1 MSTNLRSD
9 EIDTPAAPSG
19 AVARPRKYQRIL
31 DHLYAEIFSG
41 RVGPGDALPTEA
53 ELAESLG
60 ISRGTIRHA
69 LDKLVQ
75 DGVIYRVQGRGT
87 FVSTEQRRQARQ
99 QLDVFALI
107 APQLREGLY
116 PSLVQGFERSS
127 GAMHHQVLIG
137 NSNNDASRQGDLIL
151 QMIDRSVG
159 GVALVP
165 ITISTTPA
173 YQIRQLH
180 KNQIPVVFCHRSI
193 DDVSAPCVTWSG
205 HEVGRQA
212 AIALADQGHRHVGFV
227 YDYRT
232 PMSDSYEQGLRAAL
246 ADYDL
251 LEGKIT
257 TAEYGPRQTGT
268 STSKQIQLALDKL
281 FAMPKRPTAVFCGNV
296 TDAEQVYLHAEARGL
311 KVPRDLS
318 LIAFGGTWRA
328 HGLAERISCVAVDEV
343 ALGERAAE
351 VLNEMRSGKRA
362 LDSDERIEFGVT
374 LLPGETIGPPSGLNA
389 HYAETN

>member
-1 MSTNLRSD
+1 MKIKSD
-9 EIDTPAAPSG
+9 ELEPSASASG
-19 AVARPRKYQRIL
+19 TAARPRKYQRIL

-41 RVGPGDALPTEA
+41 RVAPGDALPTEA
-53 ELAESLG
+53 ELSENLG

-127 GAMHHQVLIG
+127 GAMYHQVLIG
-137 NSNNDASRQGDLIL
+137 NSDNDASRQGDLIL
-151 QMIDRSVG
+151 QMIDRSIG

-165 ITISTTPA
+165 ITSAATPA

-180 KNQIPVVFCHRSI
+180 KNQIPIVFCHRAI
-193 DDVSAPCVTWSG
+193 EDVSAPCVTWSG

-212 AIALADQGHRHVGFV
+212 GIALADQGHRHVAFLF
-227 YDYRT
+227 DYRT
-232 PMSDSYEQGLRAAL
+232 PMSESYEKGLRAAL

-251 LEGKIT
+251 LEGKVT
-257 TAEYGPRQTGT
+257 TAEYGPRQPGT
-268 STSKQIQLALDKL
+268 STSKQIQQALDKV
-281 FAMPKRPTAVFCGNV
+281 FAAANRPTAVFCGNV

-318 LIAFGGTWRA
+318 LVAFGGTWRA

-343 ALGERAAE
+343 ALGVRAAE
-351 VLNEMRSGKRA
+351 VLHEMREGKRA

-374 LLPGETIGPPSGLNA
+374 LFQGETIGPPKNLQPQG
-389 HYAETN
+389 AESN